1 MSDLKSFLTDDSIF
15 FAPNL
20 ENGHPLGIILD
31 RGLEQYGVP
40 KPEAGVPEVLWGP
53 GRYRLERSKVFVTL
67 PPEQQQEVLKRIS
80 RWNLSL
86 SYFIEKSGHNYGAK
100 MVLLSERIEE
110 KSLYC
115 LFSAEEAIHLRLF
128 RNFMSHTPDPA
139 TDWHPMLN
147 PLARVIRDGSK
158 EACVLL
164 IQVLLEGFGMGHYRS
179 LMEDCLYPGLVQAF
193 QRILRDEARHHG
205 AGLVL
210 AKESRLQADE
220 RDECFEFTREFVNA
234 LQSAHWVLRAVEE
247 VRGPLSIDEQ
257 NRHFEAVGHRE
268 ILEQRLISLREMLS
282 KAGREQLVSRLERD
296 GVFKI
301 KGPGL

>member
-1 MSDLKSFLTDDSIF
+1 MNDLKSYLTDDSIF
-15 FAPNL
+15 FAPSL
-20 ENGHPLGIILD
+20 DPGHAIGTLLD

-40 KPEAGVPEVLWGP
+40 GPEAGVPDVLWGP
-53 GRYRLERSKVFVTL
+53 ERYALDRSSVYTAL
-67 PPEQQQEVLKRIS
+67 ASDQQEAVLRKIS

-100 MVLLSERIEE
+100 MILLADRMEE

-128 RNFMSHTPDPA
+128 RNFMSFTPDPA
-139 TDWHPMLN
+139 TDWHPMLD
-147 PLARVIRDGSK
+147 PLARVIREGSK

-179 LMEDCLYPGLVQAF
+179 LMEDCRHPALVQAF

-210 AKESRLQADE
+210 AKESGLRSGD
-220 RDECFEFTREFVNA
+220 RDECFEFTREFVGA
-234 LQSAHWVLRAVEE
+234 LQSANWVLRALEE
-247 VRGPLSIDEQ
+247 VGGPLSSGE
-257 NRHFEAVGHRE
+257 RLHHLESVGHRRV
-268 ILEQRLISLREMLS
+268 LEKRLNSLRDMLL
-282 KAGREQLVSRLERD
+282 KADREQLVSRLERD
-296 GVFKI
+296 GVFRVRET
-301 KGPGL
+301 G